1 MIRYISAWKMQNL
14 IMHAPAKTGVGT
26 VPSRA
31 KLITWNARC
40 VGAPFSEEGS
50 KKGNTVYGSEL
61 SKFEVE
67 NMII

>member
-1 MIRYISAWKMQNL
+1 MQNL

>member
-1 MIRYISAWKMQNL
+1 MQNL

-50 KKGNTVYGSEL
+50 KKGNTTVYGREL
-61 SKFEVE
+61 SKVEVE